1 MALFISKPI
10 MWNTEGYRKP
20 SGVKVNAKAFP
31 GKHGFGHEEWNGSDV
46 LGFENNGVAYRAF
59 HTERVGYA
67 PVGEEAGRTFVFLYA
82 SHDGVQELVG
92 VAGNATCLIDD
103 DDQRKELAKRLRLDK
118 LGDQAW
124 AIPRVQALHEND
136 RSKFDK
142 VWQADLAWIPTWKCP
157 ADMFLWLDKPA
168 RLDSK
173 AIRGT
178 LKLLTMFGTHTDI
191 DQEEA
196 LRMLDSVP
204 SRSRTLAWRRIRSEI
219 DGGVETLPQDL
230 SELEHRGD
238 LNKTAR
244 QMLVDARLGQGKFR
258 RAVELLWDESCSV
271 SGCSV
276 REVLR
281 ASHIKPW
288 KPSTDRERLDGH
300 NGLLLTADLD
310 ALFDRGLVSFADDGE
325 MLVSSRLAKSDRKLL
340 RLERPLRKQPNS
352 SQRRYLAD
360 HRQRWAFDPA

>member
-10 MWNTEGYRKP
+10 MWNTDGYQKP

-31 GKHGFGHEEWNGSDV
+31 GKHGFGHEEWNGSDT
-46 LGFENNGVAYRAF
+46 LCFEDEGVACRAF

-67 PVGEEAGRTFVFLYA
+67 PVDEEAGRTFVFLYA
-82 SHDGVQELVG
+82 SHDSVQELVG

-103 DDQRKELAKRLRLDK
+103 EGQRKELAKRLRLGK

-124 AIPRVQALHEND
+124 AIPRVQALHQND

-168 RLDSK
+168 RLDAR

-178 LKLLTMFGTHTDI
+178 VKLLTMFSTHTDI
-191 DQEEA
+191 DQQEA

-204 SRSRTLAWRRIRSEI
+204 AKSRTPAWRRVRAAI
-219 DGGVETLPQDL
+219 DGGAATLPRDI
-230 SELEHRGD
+230 SELEDRDD
-238 LNKTAR
+238 LDKTTR

-258 RAVELLWDESCSV
+258 RAVELLWNQSCSV
-271 SGCSV
+271 SGCNV

-310 ALFDRGLVSFADDGE
+310 ALFDRGLISFADDGE
-325 MLVSSRLAKSDRKLL
+325 MMVSSRLAKSNRKLL
-340 RLERPLRKQPNS
+340 RLERPLRKKPNKA
-352 SQRRYLAD
+352 QCRYLAD